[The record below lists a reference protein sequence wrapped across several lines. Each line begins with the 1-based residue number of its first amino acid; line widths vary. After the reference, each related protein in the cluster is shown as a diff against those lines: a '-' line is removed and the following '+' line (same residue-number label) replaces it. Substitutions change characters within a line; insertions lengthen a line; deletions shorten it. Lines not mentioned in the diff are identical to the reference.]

1 MPLSES
7 PGTPYTRFTPTE
19 SSVSTIMS
27 AIFAVAM
34 RASFM
39 RKFELGRASSMGM
52 VPCGNWDGH
61 HSKFWD
67 DWRNAHSLRVAA
79 GD

>member
-1 MPLSES
+1 
-7 PGTPYTRFTPTE
+7 
-19 SSVSTIMS
+19 MS

-67 DWRNAHSLRVAA
+67 DWRNVQSLRVAA